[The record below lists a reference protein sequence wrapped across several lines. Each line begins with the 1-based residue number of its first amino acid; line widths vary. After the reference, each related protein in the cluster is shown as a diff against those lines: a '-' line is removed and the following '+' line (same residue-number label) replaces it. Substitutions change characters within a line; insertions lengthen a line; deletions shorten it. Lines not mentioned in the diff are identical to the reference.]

1 MQRGWT
7 FRLLTLSGFCI
18 FAVYALF
25 PSYVYYFRAT
35 EAERAS
41 NQAFCRSLPG
51 WAHCA
56 KLNLG
61 LDLQGGVHLVMGV
74 RTDKAV
80 DNRLDRLG
88 DAVTEALRDKKL
100 PAVSVE
106 RDVKDASLRLRFVG
120 PTPVGGGE
128 PPAVQVSEEDVQATE
143 RLLRRDYGVL
153 DVSRAEGGLALRLS
167 GEEAQAIRDGAV
179 EQTIKSIR
187 NRADKLGVTEPTIA
201 RRGSDSILIQLPGVK
216 DPQHAIDIIGRTAQ
230 LEFTMVD
237 EAATASLRRLT
248 ERELPEGVTLR
259 RQGRERERSLDV
271 AEEAQDAVR
280 ALLAGKLKKNRALA
294 FGPAL
299 TERGEERPG
308 HLRPYVVDA
317 RPAITGDYLTHAQVQ
332 QNPEGPGDYFVTM
345 TFDESGAKLFE
356 RLTAANVGRS
366 MAIVLD
372 GKVSSAPTISEKIG
386 GGTARITLGQR
397 GDPHAKFQEA
407 KDLVLVLKA
416 GALPAPVEVREK
428 RQIGKTLG
436 QDTVRQGVTAMVVG
450 AALVVLFMG
459 IYYRLSGLYANI
471 ALLLNVLFMV
481 ALLALLEATLTLP
494 GMAGIVLTIG
504 MAVDANVLIF
514 ERIREELRLGR
525 APKVAID
532 AGYKKAFGTIFD
544 SNVTTLIAGVV
555 LMQYGSGPVRGFA
568 VTLIIGL
575 SCSLY
580 TAIVVTRLLYDWQ
593 ARSNRLQA
601 LSI

>member
-1 MQRGWT
+1 MPRGWT
-7 FRLLTLSGFCI
+7 LRLLTLSTFCALAI
-18 FAVYALF
+18 YALF

-35 EAERAS
+35 EAQRAS
-41 NQAFCRSLPG
+41 SQAFCRSLPG

-88 DAVTEALRDKKL
+88 DAVLETLRDKKL
-100 PAVSVE
+100 PVTGVE
-106 RDVKDASLRLRFVG
+106 RDPQAQLVHLRLDAAA
-120 PTPVGGGE
+120 PPADAESAGGE
-128 PPAVQVSEEDVQATE
+128 GRDNPLQATE
-143 RLLRRDYGVL
+143 RLLRRDYAAL
-153 DVSRAEGGLALRLS
+153 DVAREEGGLSLRLS
-167 GEEAQAIRDGAV
+167 AEEAQAIRDGAV

-201 RRGSDSILIQLPGVK
+201 RRGTDSILIQLPGVK

-237 EAATASLRRLT
+237 EAATAALRRT
-248 ERELPEGVTLR
+248 PERELPPGVTLR

-280 ALLAGKLKKNRALA
+280 ASFAGRLKKNRALA

-299 TERGEERPG
+299 TERGEERAG

-317 RPAITGDYLTHAQVQ
+317 RPALTGDYLTHAQVA
-332 QNPEGPGDYFVTM
+332 QNPEDPGDYFVTM

-356 RLTAANVGRS
+356 KLTAANVGRS

-407 KDLVLVLKA
+407 KDLALVLKA

-428 RQIGKTLG
+428 REIGKTLG
-436 QDTVRQGVTAMVVG
+436 QDTVRQGVTAMAVG
-450 AALVVLFMG
+450 AALVVVFMAL
-459 IYYRLSGLYANI
+459 YYRVSGLFANL
-471 ALLLNVLFMV
+471 ALVLNVLFMV
-481 ALLALLEATLTLP
+481 AGLALLEATLTLP

-514 ERIREELRLGR
+514 ERIREELRAGR
-525 APKVAID
+525 SPRVAID

-555 LMQYGSGPVRGFA
+555 LWQYGSGPVRGFA

-575 SCSLY
+575 LCSLY

-593 ARSNRLQA
+593 ARDNRLEA